1 MRIERAQPAD
11 IEAIAALER
20 RCFPDPWPADLIGRQ
35 LDRFLTARTEDGTLA
50 GYLCLSHVLDEGSI
64 DSVAVAP
71 ALRRQG
77 TADALLDAAL
87 REAGALS
94 LAFITLEV
102 RASNTAAI
110 ALYTKHG
117 YVRVGVRPGYYEAP
131 REDAIL
137 MTRFLS
143 C

>member
-1 MRIERAQPAD
+1 MRIERAQTAD
-11 IEAIAALER
+11 VETIAAIER
-20 RCFPDPWPADLIGRQ
+20 RCFHDPWPTDMIKRR
-35 LDRFLTARTEDGTLA
+35 LDRFLVARTEDGTLA

-71 ALRRQG
+71 ELRRRG
-77 TADALLDAAL
+77 VADALLDAAL
-87 REAGALS
+87 REAEALS

-110 ALYTKHG
+110 ALYEKHG